1 MDKKH
6 FKRFVFPVLL
16 FSAFLLFATMGGS
29 IIGQFSNQA
38 VSTTKKVF
46 YYIIQIGLW
55 VSAAALI
62 NTFINVLVWDN
73 IIAKALGASP
83 PKLLKDVC
91 AVLLYLIAV
100 TGIVGFVFK
109 KPVTGIWATSG
120 VIGLVLGIALQSMI
134 MDVFTGVAI
143 NIEQPF
149 KIGHL
154 IEIPG
159 VIYGRILEINW
170 RTTRI
175 KTFDKNV
182 IIIPNSVMGKTTIKN
197 YSMPDAKCTEDI
209 TFTLDFSI
217 PIPRAKRILQ
227 AGAKAALPKHE
238 GFVKT
243 QKPNI
248 LVMETTEFGVQYK
261 VLYGIDTGKVL
272 RRKSNDIMHTSI
284 MDHFH
289 KAGITLAYPKHDI
302 YYDKMPVRHLDHAAV
317 EDRIELVSRIEIF
330 SPLTDE
336 EHVNL
341 VENMHEKLFKEGDAL
356 IKRGEQGD
364 SMFILMEGLL
374 DVYVPSGNGDGDVC
388 VGQIQPS
395 EFFGEMSLLTGEPRS
410 ATIKAASESLVYV
423 IGKNDIV
430 QILQKRPELGTRIS
444 HVVAERQLKTS
455 NALLKAQEGKKPEEI
470 ADSIAAQIFTKMKSF
485 FKGIFS

>member
-1 MDKKH
+1 MDKKIL
-6 FKRFVFPVLL
+6 KRIIFPVIL
-16 FSAFLLFATMGGS
+16 FAGFLLFATMGGS
-29 IIGQFSNQA
+29 LIGQFSSQA

-46 YYIIQIGLW
+46 YYIVQIGLW
-55 VSAAALI
+55 ISAAALL
-62 NTFINVLVWDN
+62 NTLVGIVLWDN
-73 IIAKALGASP
+73 IVSRALGASP

-182 IIIPNSVMGKTTIKN
+182 LIIPNSVMGKTTIKN

-217 PIPRAKRILQ
+217 PIPRAKRILL

-243 QKPNI
+243 QNPGI
-248 LVMETTEFGVQYK
+248 LVMETTELGVQYK

-284 MDHFH
+284 MDHLH
-289 KAGITLAYPKHDI
+289 KAGITLAYPKQDI
-302 YYDKMPVRHLDHAAV
+302 YYDKMPVRQLGHAAL

-330 SPLTDE
+330 SPLTKE
-336 EHVNL
+336 EHVSL
-341 VENMHEKLFKEGDAL
+341 VENMREKLYKEGDAL

-374 DVYVPSGNGDGDVC
+374 DVYVPSGNGEGDVC
-388 VGQIQPS
+388 VAQIQPS

-410 ATIKAASESLVYV
+410 ATIKASSESLVYV
-423 IGKNDIV
+423 IGKDDIV
-430 QILQKRPELGTRIS
+430 QILQKRPELGERIS
-444 HVVAERQLKTS
+444 LVVAERHVRTS
-455 NALLKAQEGKKPEEI
+455 KALEKALEGKKPDEI

-485 FKGIFS
+485 FKGIFA